1 MIDPDVLAPRIPRLG
16 TITTGYGVEATSQA
30 GNAYSRPTR
39 ADAFVFHT
47 NDPEVANAVQ
57 MALGGDLSTDSPTW
71 GYDVVTD
78 ARRLEVDLL
87 PAGIRQ
93 NLEQWRAAQVARRCD
108 GVTTSTLDGK
118 RVSQPCVCE
127 AEMAQGRERACDPHT
142 TMPLLVDLDLER
154 FGVWEVKSTAWGTA
168 RNVAGVRDAL
178 TMAGVTSGRVPA
190 IVTMVDRDV
199 RDAQNRVHTV
209 AEIEV
214 AIASSIHSLAAISS
228 GAPALVGTPGSAGEL
243 GPGSERDELLA
254 RLKALRDEARDLGL
268 REQLGRDWGERHG
281 DVAPSEVSD
290 DALSDWVDHVEDLV
304 ADHRDAGEG
313 GSGSPE
319 SAVTPPGDSSPP
331 PMPPPPPDEA

>member
-1 MIDPDVLAPRIPRLG
+1 MIDDEILAPRIPRLG
-16 TITTGYGVEATSQA
+16 TITTGYGVEATSKA

-93 NLEQWRAAQVARRCD
+93 ALEQWRSAQVARRCD
-108 GVTTSTLDGK
+108 GVTMSTLDGK
-118 RVSQPCVCE
+118 RVSQSCVCA
-127 AEMAQGRERACDPHT
+127 AEIERGQERACDPHT

-168 RNVAGVRDAL
+168 RNVKGVRDAL
-178 TMAGVTSGRVPA
+178 MMAGVHSGRVPA

-199 RDAQNRVHTV
+199 RDAQNKVHTV
-209 AEIEV
+209 AEIEIG
-214 AIASSIHSLAAISS
+214 IASSMQSLASLSS
-228 GAPALVGTPGSAGEL
+228 GAPALVGTPDRAGEI
-243 GPGSERDELLA
+243 GPGTARDENLA
-254 RLKALRDEARDLGL
+254 RLKSLRDEARDLGL
-268 REQLGRDWGERHG
+268 RERLGQDWGDLHG
-281 DVAPSEVSD
+281 DAVPSEVSD
-290 DALSDWVDHVEDLV
+290 EALSDWVDHVEDLV
-304 ADHRDAGEG
+304 ADHRDPGEG
-313 GSGSPE
+313 GSGSRE
-319 SAVTPPGDSSPP
+319 SVADSWGDGST
-331 PMPPPPPDEA
+331 PPPPSEPPTDA